1 MNDSLMTII
10 SVNIGGI
17 ITWLVSWIYYRKAGK
32 ELLNEAKELRK
43 LINCDIILQQDE
55 FGQYKPKLDANGNL
69 STIVGQMYGTSF
81 GNSNTKGNI

>member
-10 SVNIGGI
+10 SVSIGGI

-43 LINCDIILQQDE
+43 LLNCSIILQQDE

-69 STIVGQMYGTSF
+69 SSRALKSSF
-81 GNSNTKGNI
+81 